1 MNVEAYFENI
11 TKKMTIEEMNV
22 LAFLYEKDANASF
35 KAVKRQQIQETI
47 QLSPTEFRK
56 VIEKLTAV
64 QFIDIVY
71 GKKEHRVFLTVF
83 GQEALEQSIDEEEEE

>member
-1 MNVEAYFENI
+1 MDAYFENI
-11 TKKMTIEEMNV
+11 TKKMTIEEMDV

-35 KAVKRQQIQETI
+35 KAVKRQQIQETTGMT
-47 QLSPTEFRK
+47 PTEFRK
-56 VIEKLTAV
+56 VIEKLTAT

-83 GQEALEQSIDEEEEE
+83 GKEALEQSIEEEEEE